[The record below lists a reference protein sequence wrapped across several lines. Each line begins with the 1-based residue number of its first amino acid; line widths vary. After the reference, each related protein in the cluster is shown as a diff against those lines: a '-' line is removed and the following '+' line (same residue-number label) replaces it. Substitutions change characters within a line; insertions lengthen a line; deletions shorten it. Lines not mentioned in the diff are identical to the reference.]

1 MVARQFLF
9 SAIMN
14 STIESTPLPNHAREP
29 NFLPMHK
36 VTRAA
41 RALIGWMTADDAR
54 RYSTNHSI
62 GKSMTPAQDEHAARA
77 RDIVANRSPFCERS
91 DKVLFEAGSEL
102 KEYIAQFTAQA
113 EFEIYR
119 KEGWNINI
127 ADLSKVCA
135 LQHRVFWDYSVEQTA
150 GLAGDDPLSL
160 ARVTLP
166 LAIEQRSLAFQIEE
180 QSERW
185 MVASDNPNLQI
196 RGHFSDRV
204 DVGDGRNILALGFLV
219 GVEQSYVQVIRH
231 RGRYLLRDGYHRA
244 LGLLASGITH
254 APVLTREYPHDEPL
268 GFGSG
273 NVSHQIFLGD
283 RPPLLPDY
291 LDNSVSSEVQL
302 SADRYLISVDV
313 NKICLG
319 I

>member
-1 MVARQFLF
+1 M
-9 SAIMN
+9 
-14 STIESTPLPNHAREP
+14 HAR
-29 NFLPMHK
+29 L
-36 VTRAA
+36 
-41 RALIGWMTADDAR
+41 
-54 RYSTNHSI
+54 
-62 GKSMTPAQDEHAARA
+62 A
-77 RDIVANRSPFCERS
+77 RDIVASRAPISQKT
-91 DKVLFEAGSEL
+91 DQVLFAAGSDL

-119 KEGWNINI
+119 REGWSIQI

-150 GLAGDDPLSL
+150 GLPEADAVSL

-166 LAIEQRSLAFQIEE
+166 LATEQRSLAFQIEE

-196 RGHFSDRV
+196 RGHFSDKI
-204 DVGDGRNILALGFLV
+204 DVGDGRKILALGFFV

-231 RGRYLLRDGYHRA
+231 RSRYLLRDGYHRT

-254 APVLTREYPHDEPL
+254 APVLTREFPDYEPL
-268 GFGSG
+268 GCGSG
-273 NVSHQIFLGD
+273 NVSHHIFLGD
-283 RPPLLPDY
+283 RPPFLQDY
-291 LDNSVSSEVQL
+291 LDETVSAEVHL

-313 NKICLG
+313 NKISLG